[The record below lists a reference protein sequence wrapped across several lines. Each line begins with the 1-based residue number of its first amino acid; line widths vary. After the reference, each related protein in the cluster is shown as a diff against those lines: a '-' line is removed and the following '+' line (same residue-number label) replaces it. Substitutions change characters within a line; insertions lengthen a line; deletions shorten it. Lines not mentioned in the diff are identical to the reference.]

1 MLLTRLKSEM
11 HESSEGKPIVVFY
24 TAQNSDS
31 SKVEEKVFTS
41 AKGKD
46 ACIIS
51 QFATL
56 KKVDVSGV
64 ERSSDPV
71 INESAAPML
80 AFYKSDGQYYTHL
93 GSKRINEREYC
104 QTVSKLLRAE
114 KTSNTGAEVRNFTES
129 LKRIETIVKQLT
141 KADVKIEQGRF
152 ELISKKRGNS
162 KTSMTKKIN
171 KLESDTNVLRKEFVA
186 LKAQLY

>member
-1 MLLTRLKSEM
+1 
-11 HESSEGKPIVVFY
+11 VVFY

-41 AKGKD
+41 AKGRD

-93 GSKRINEREYC
+93 SSKRINERKYC
-104 QTVSKLLRAE
+104 QTVSRLLRAE
-114 KTSNTGAEVRNFTES
+114 EASNTGTEVRNFSES

-141 KADVKIEQGRF
+141 KADVEIEQGRF
-152 ELISKKRGNS
+152 ELISKKSGNR

-171 KLESDTNVLRKEFVA
+171 KLESDTNVLREELVA